1 MAAVDDLLEEVAD
14 ETLRD
19 LLKRE
24 VRNLRKSRS
33 FGLVFEEHR
42 PEWVATPSL
51 KPQVGG
57 LALDPDGKLVRVQNL
72 HSGRQ

>member
-1 MAAVDDLLEEVAD
+1 MAAVDELLERVPD
-14 ETLRD
+14 ETLRA

-24 VRNLRKSRS
+24 VHNLRKTRN

-57 LALDPDGKLVRVQNL
+57 LALDPDGKFVRVQNL